1 MSLTNPLHLYRHLLR
16 EATYLPLP
24 NVRDYIAEH
33 IRQSFRRYHKRQVV
47 LSTITNTQDDTL
59 PSNPSSSSLSHPAP
73 FPSRTQV
80 PGNTL
85 TLQRQT
91 TLLHNGRKFHSTL
104 QRANAGYPR
113 AMGKIL
119 RMSYGRTGRRR
130 HELLD
135 SYVAQTTRKTST
147 PLSPGPAKDKASP
160 DWKIPAAM
168 DALMQSQMMH
178 QHQFIRWG
186 TNSRVRMP
194 MKISPERNIRGDPI
208 CKSRRKNML
217 HAWYLSNVRA
227 VMAPLPEREYSA
239 LHRLVSG
246 EDPMP
251 KPPTRRPRARVPVL
265 VVSVD
270 EHSSVY
276 TDDKDKD
283 IEEWLREE
291 DEDVANIKTFAA
303 TQSLAQSN
311 PQTPAS
317 LIVNGPVSPPR
328 HQDRPRQ
335 WDTRNLRRLLQRAV
349 LTQTPVVKRTP
360 SFPADLLPAAGEVKS
375 EHELEHELELDQ
387 SDGADPNQDSLQTIS
402 PKPRKPLAVVWDDGY
417 SRKGL
422 LLASIK
428 SVANRTQGQLLFG

>member
-24 NVRDYIAEH
+24 NVREYITEH
-33 IRQSFRRYHKRQVV
+33 IRQSFRRYDKRQVS
-47 LSTITNTQDDTL
+47 LNTISNTQDDPL
-59 PSNPSSSSLSHPAP
+59 PSIPSSSSLSPPAP
-73 FPSRTQV
+73 FPSPSQK
-80 PGNTL
+80 PNSL

-147 PLSPGPAKDKASP
+147 PLSPGPAKDKSSP

-178 QHQFIRWG
+178 QHQIIRWG
-186 TNSRVRMP
+186 TNCRVRMP
-194 MKISPERNIRGDPI
+194 MKISPERNIRGDPV

-227 VMAPLPEREYSA
+227 VMAPLPEREYTA

-265 VVSVD
+265 VVGVD
-270 EHSSVY
+270 GHSSEY

-291 DEDVANIKTFAA
+291 DEHVANIKTFAA
-303 TQSLAQSN
+303 TRSPSQSN

-317 LIVNGPVSPPR
+317 LIVNGPVSQPR
-328 HQDRPRQ
+328 HQDRPRR
-335 WDTRNLRRLLQRAV
+335 WETRNLRRLLQRAV
-349 LTQTPVVKRTP
+349 LTQTPVVGRTP
-360 SFPADLLPAAGEVKS
+360 TFPEDLLPAAGEVKV
-375 EHELEHELELDQ
+375 ELDQ
-387 SDGADPNQDSLQTIS
+387 SDGADLNQDSSNNDKSKSIT

-417 SRKGL
+417 SREGL
-422 LLASIK
+422 RLANIK